1 MKKIIFFSLLILL
14 FLNKTQNVFA
24 IQNAFTVDK
33 IIIEGKIKQNNYK
46 DRYID
51 IAFRKGFEKLLS
63 NILKI
68 EDQKKIF
75 STELTIIKSFVQS
88 YRIVEEQEIKGKYRA
103 EISLSF
109 NEESINQFFQKKG
122 ISYSASQSF
131 ETLIYPIF
139 IKNSELQVFSGNKF
153 FEEWN
158 MNIEFEGVNFILPVE
173 SLDDLVFIKKN
184 KDDLE
189 EIDLQ
194 SLVDKYEIKNS
205 AILILRYDESV
216 LNVFIKTDFKG
227 FKKLKKIDIFVKDL
241 DNKKVRE
248 ETILKLKSIV
258 HDMWKEQNLI
268 DASTPS
274 YLTLNVQFNEPHN
287 LREVLS
293 KIKKISIINSHNI
306 QELTKNNA
314 VIKIKYLGKIKSL
327 ENFLTQNGFRLKIQD
342 NEWNLIING

>member
-1 MKKIIFFSLLILL
+1 MKKIVFFLLLILL
-14 FLNKTQNVFA
+14 FLCKTQNVFA
-24 IQNAFTVDK
+24 YQDAFTVDK

-46 DRYID
+46 ERYID
-51 IAFRKGFEKLLS
+51 IAFRKGFEKLLR

-75 STELTIIKSFVQS
+75 STELAVIKSFVQS
-88 YRIVEEQEIKGKYRA
+88 YRIVDEQEIEGKYRV

-109 NEESINQFFQKKG
+109 KEELLNQFFQKKG

-158 MNIEFEGVNFILPVE
+158 MSKEFEGVNFILPVE

-189 EIDLQ
+189 EINIQ

>member
-1 MKKIIFFSLLILL
+1 MKKIIFFLLLILL

-24 IQNAFTVDK
+24 NQDAFTVDK

-46 DRYID
+46 EKYID
-51 IAFRKGFEKLLS
+51 IAFRKGFEKLLT
-63 NILKI
+63 NLLKI

-75 STELTIIKSFVQS
+75 STELAIIKSFVQS
-88 YRIVEEQEIKGKYRA
+88 YRIVEEKEIEGNYRA

-109 NEESINQFFQKKG
+109 KEESINQFFQKKG

-158 MNIEFEGVNFILPVE
+158 MNKKFEGVNFILPVE
-173 SLDDLVFIKKN
+173 NLDDIVFIKKN

-205 AILILRYDESV
+205 AILILRYDENNLS
-216 LNVFIKTDFKG
+216 VFIKTNFKG
-227 FKKLKKIDIFVKDL
+227 FKKLKKIDILVKNL
-241 DNKKVRE
+241 DNDKVAE

-268 DASTPS
+268 DASIPS
-274 YLTLNVQFNEPHN
+274 YLTLNVQFNEPYN
-287 LREVLS
+287 LGEVIS
-293 KIKKISIINSHNI
+293 KIKKLSIIKSHNI
-306 QELTKNNA
+306 QELNKNNA
-314 VIKIKYLGKIKSL
+314 IIKIKYLGKIKSL
-327 ENFLTQNGFRLKIQD
+327 ENFLTQSGFGLKIQD
-342 NEWNLIING
+342 NEWNLIINR

>member
-1 MKKIIFFSLLILL
+1 MKKIVFFLLLILL
-14 FLNKTQNVFA
+14 FLYKTQNVFA
-24 IQNAFTVDK
+24 YQDAFTVDK
-33 IIIEGKIKQNNYK
+33 IIIEGEIKQNNYK
-46 DRYID
+46 ERYID
-51 IAFRKGFEKLLS
+51 IAFRKGFEKLLR

-75 STELTIIKSFVQS
+75 NTELAIIKSFVQS
-88 YRIVEEQEIKGKYRA
+88 YRVVDEQEIEGKYRV

-109 NEESINQFFQKKG
+109 KEESINQFFQKKG
-122 ISYSASQSF
+122 IPYSASQSF

-158 MNIEFEGVNFILPVE
+158 MKKEFEGVNFILPVE

-189 EIDLQ
+189 EIDIQ

-205 AILILRYDESV
+205 AILILRYDENI

-241 DNKKVRE
+241 ENKKVRE

-274 YLTLNVQFNEPHN
+274 YLTLNVQFYESHN

-293 KIKKISIINSHNI
+293 KIKKISIIKSHNI
-306 QELTKNNA
+306 QELNKNNA

-327 ENFLTQNGFRLKIQD
+327 ENFLTQSGFRLKIQD
-342 NEWNLIING
+342 NEWNLIINR

>member
-1 MKKIIFFSLLILL
+1 MKKIVFFLLLILL
-14 FLNKTQNVFA
+14 FLYKTQNVFA
-24 IQNAFTVDK
+24 YQDAFTVDK

-75 STELTIIKSFVQS
+75 STELATIKSFVKN
-88 YRIVEEQEIKGKYRA
+88 YRIVDEQEIKGKYRV

-109 NEESINQFFQKKG
+109 KEESINQFFQRKG

-158 MNIEFEGVNFILPVE
+158 MNKEFEEVNFILPVE
-173 SLDDLVFIKKN
+173 SLDDIVFIKKN

-194 SLVDKYEIKNS
+194 TLVDKYEIKNS
-205 AILILRYDESV
+205 AILILRYDEGV

-227 FKKLKKIDIFVKDL
+227 IKKLKKIDIIVKDL
-241 DNKKVRE
+241 NNKEVRE

-258 HDMWKEQNLI
+258 HDIWKEQNLV

-274 YLTLNVQFNEPHN
+274 YLTLNAQFNEPHDFG
-287 LREVLS
+287 EVIS
-293 KIKKISIINSHNI
+293 KIKQISIIKSHNI
-306 QELTKNNA
+306 QELNKNNA
-314 VIKIKYLGKIKSL
+314 IIKIKYLGKIKSL
-327 ENFLTQNGFRLKIQD
+327 ENFLIQNGFRIKIQD
-342 NEWNLIING
+342 NEWNLIIKR

>member
-1 MKKIIFFSLLILL
+1 MKKIVFFLLLILL
-14 FLNKTQNVFA
+14 FFYKTQNVFA
-24 IQNAFTVDK
+24 YQDAFTVDK
-33 IIIEGKIKQNNYK
+33 IIIEGEIKQNNYK
-46 DRYID
+46 ERYID
-51 IAFRKGFEKLLS
+51 IAFRKGFEKLLR

-75 STELTIIKSFVQS
+75 STELAIIKSFVQS
-88 YRIVEEQEIKGKYRA
+88 YRVVDEQEIEGKYRV

-109 NEESINQFFQKKG
+109 KEESINQFFQKKG

-158 MNIEFEGVNFILPVE
+158 MNKEFEGVNFILPVE

-189 EIDLQ
+189 EIDTQ

-205 AILILRYDESV
+205 AILILRYDENI

-241 DNKKVRE
+241 ENKKVRE

-274 YLTLNVQFNEPHN
+274 YLTLNVQFYESDN
-287 LREVLS
+287 LREVIS
-293 KIKKISIINSHNI
+293 KIKKISIIKSHNI
-306 QELTKNNA
+306 QELNKNNA

-327 ENFLTQNGFRLKIQD
+327 ENFLTQSGFRLKIQD
-342 NEWNLIING
+342 NEWNLITNG

>member
-1 MKKIIFFSLLILL
+1 MKKIIFFFLLILL
-14 FLNKTQNVFA
+14 FLYKTQNVFA
-24 IQNAFTVDK
+24 NQDAFTVDK

-46 DRYID
+46 ERYLD

-75 STELTIIKSFVQS
+75 STELAIIKSFVQS
-88 YRIVEEQEIKGKYRA
+88 YRIVKEQDIEGKYRA

-109 NEESINQFFQKKG
+109 KEDSINQFFQKKG

-158 MNIEFEGVNFILPVE
+158 MNKEFEGVNFILPVE

-194 SLVDKYEIKNS
+194 TLVDKYEIKNS
-205 AILILRYDESV
+205 AILILRYDENN
-216 LNVFIKTDFKG
+216 LNVFIKTNFKG
-227 FKKLKKIDIFVKDL
+227 FKKLKKVDIFVKDL
-241 DNKKVRE
+241 NNYKVRE

-274 YLTLNVQFNEPHN
+274 YLTLNTKFNEPHS
-287 LREVLS
+287 LGEVIN
-293 KIKKISIINSHNI
+293 KIKKINIIKSYNI
-306 QELTKNNA
+306 QELNKNNA
-314 VIKIKYLGKIKSL
+314 KIKIKYLGKIKSL
-327 ENFLTQNGFRLKIQD
+327 ENFLIQSGFSLKIQD
-342 NEWNLIING
+342 NKWNLIIKG

>member
-1 MKKIIFFSLLILL
+1 MKKIVFFLLLILL
-14 FLNKTQNVFA
+14 FLYKTQNVFA
-24 IQNAFTVDK
+24 YQDAFTVDK

-46 DRYID
+46 ERYID
-51 IAFRKGFEKLLS
+51 IAFRKGFEKLLR

-75 STELTIIKSFVQS
+75 STELAIIKSFIQS
-88 YRIVEEQEIKGKYRA
+88 YRIVDEQEIEGKYRV

-109 NEESINQFFQKKG
+109 KEESINQFFQKKG

-158 MNIEFEGVNFILPVE
+158 MNKEFEGINFILPVE

-189 EIDLQ
+189 EIDIQ

-258 HDMWKEQNLI
+258 HDMWKDQNLI
-268 DASTPS
+268 DTSTPS
-274 YLTLNVQFNEPHN
+274 YLTLNVQFNKPHN
-287 LREVLS
+287 LKEVIS
-293 KIKKISIINSHNI
+293 KIKKISIIKSHNI
-306 QELTKNNA
+306 QELNKNNA
-314 VIKIKYLGKIKSL
+314 IIKIKYLGKIKSL
-327 ENFLTQNGFRLKIQD
+327 ENFLTQSGFRLKIQD
-342 NEWNLIING
+342 NEWNLIIKG

>member
-1 MKKIIFFSLLILL
+1 MKKIVFFLLLILL
-14 FLNKTQNVFA
+14 FLYKTQNVFA
-24 IQNAFTVDK
+24 YQDAFTVDK

-46 DRYID
+46 ERYID

-88 YRIVEEQEIKGKYRA
+88 YRIVDEQEIEGKYRV
-103 EISLSF
+103 EISLIF
-109 NEESINQFFQKKG
+109 KEELINQFFQKKG
-122 ISYSASQSF
+122 ISYSASQRF

-158 MNIEFEGVNFILPVE
+158 MNKEFEGINFILPVE
-173 SLDDLVFIKKN
+173 SLDDLVFIKNN

-205 AILILRYDESV
+205 AILILRYDENV
-216 LNVFIKTDFKG
+216 LNVFVKTDFKG

-248 ETILKLKSIV
+248 ETILKIKSIV

-274 YLTLNVQFNEPHN
+274 YLTLNIQFNKPHN
-287 LREVLS
+287 LREVLG
-293 KIKKISIINSHNI
+293 KIKKISIIKSHNI
-306 QELTKNNA
+306 QELSKNNA
-314 VIKIKYLGKIKSL
+314 TIKIKYLGKIKSL
-327 ENFLTQNGFRLKIQD
+327 ENFLSQSGFRLKIKD
-342 NEWNLIING
+342 NEWNLITKG

>member
-1 MKKIIFFSLLILL
+1 MKKIIFFFLLILL
-14 FLNKTQNVFA
+14 FLYKTQNVFA
-24 IQNAFTVDK
+24 NQDVFTVDK

-46 DRYID
+46 ERYLD

-68 EDQKKIF
+68 QDQKKVF
-75 STELTIIKSFVQS
+75 STELAIIKSFVQS
-88 YRIVEEQEIKGKYRA
+88 YRIVKEQDINGKYLA

-109 NEESINQFFQKKG
+109 KEDSINQFFKNNG
-122 ISYSASQSF
+122 ISYSASQNF

-158 MNIEFEGVNFILPVE
+158 MSKEFEGVNFILPVE

-184 KDDLE
+184 KDELE
-189 EIDLQ
+189 EIELQ
-194 SLVDKYEIKNS
+194 SLVDKYEITNS
-205 AILILRYDESV
+205 AILILRYDENN
-216 LNVFIKTDFKG
+216 LNVFIKTNFKG
-227 FKKLKKIDIFVKDL
+227 SKKLKKVDIFVKDL
-241 DNKKVRE
+241 NNYKVRE

-274 YLTLNVQFNEPHN
+274 YLTLNTKFNEPHS
-287 LREVLS
+287 LGEVIN
-293 KIKKISIINSHNI
+293 KIKKINIIKSYNI
-306 QELTKNNA
+306 QELNKNNA
-314 VIKIKYLGKIKSL
+314 KIKIKYLGKIKSL
-327 ENFLTQNGFRLKIQD
+327 ENFLIQSGFNLKIQD
-342 NEWNLIING
+342 NKWNLIIKG

>member
-1 MKKIIFFSLLILL
+1 MKKIIFFFLLILL
-14 FLNKTQNVFA
+14 FLYKTQNVFA
-24 IQNAFTVDK
+24 NQDAFTVDK

-46 DRYID
+46 ERYLD

-75 STELTIIKSFVQS
+75 STELAIIKSFVQS
-88 YRIVEEQEIKGKYRA
+88 YRIVKEQDIAGKYRA

-109 NEESINQFFQKKG
+109 KEDSINQFFQKKG
-122 ISYSASQSF
+122 ISYSASQNF

-139 IKNSELQVFSGNKF
+139 IRNSELQVFSGNKF

-158 MNIEFEGVNFILPVE
+158 TNKEFEGVNFILPVE

-189 EIDLQ
+189 ETDLQ
-194 SLVDKYEIKNS
+194 SIVDKYEIKNS
-205 AILILRYDESV
+205 AILILRYDENN
-216 LNVFIKTDFKG
+216 LNVFIKTNFKG
-227 FKKLKKIDIFVKDL
+227 FKKLKKIDIFVKNL
-241 DNKKVRE
+241 DDKKVRE
-248 ETILKLKSIV
+248 ETILKLKSII

-274 YLTLNVQFNEPHN
+274 YLTLNAQLNEPYN
-287 LREVLS
+287 LDDVIS
-293 KIKKISIINSHNI
+293 KIKKISIIKSYNI
-306 QELTKNNA
+306 QELNINSAK
-314 VIKIKYLGKIKSL
+314 IKIMYLGKIKSL
-327 ENFLTQNGFRLKIQD
+327 ENFLIQGGFRLKIQD
-342 NEWNLIING
+342 NKWNLISKG

>member
-1 MKKIIFFSLLILL
+1 MKKIVFFLILILL
-14 FLNKTQNVFA
+14 FLYKTQNVFA
-24 IQNAFTVDK
+24 YQDAFTVDK

-75 STELTIIKSFVQS
+75 STELATIKSFVKN
-88 YRIVEEQEIKGKYRA
+88 YRIVDEQEIKGKYRV

-109 NEESINQFFQKKG
+109 KEESINQFFQRKG

-158 MNIEFEGVNFILPVE
+158 MNKEFEEVNFILPVE

-189 EIDLQ
+189 EIDTQ

-205 AILILRYDESV
+205 AILILRYDENI

-241 DNKKVRE
+241 ENKKVRE

-268 DASTPS
+268 DASIPS
-274 YLTLNVQFNEPHN
+274 YLTLNVQFYESDN
-287 LREVLS
+287 LREVIN
-293 KIKKISIINSHNI
+293 KISKISIIKSHNI
-306 QELTKNNA
+306 QELNKNNA

-327 ENFLTQNGFRLKIQD
+327 ENFLTQSGFRIKIQD
-342 NEWNLIING
+342 NEWNLIINR

>member
-1 MKKIIFFSLLILL
+1 MKKIVFFLLLILL
-14 FLNKTQNVFA
+14 FLCKTQNVFA
-24 IQNAFTVDK
+24 YQDAFTVDK

-46 DRYID
+46 ERYID
-51 IAFRKGFEKLLS
+51 IAFRKGFEKLLR

-75 STELTIIKSFVQS
+75 STELSVIKSFVQS
-88 YRIVEEQEIKGKYRA
+88 YRIVDEQEIEGKYRV

-109 NEESINQFFQKKG
+109 KEELLNQFFQKKG

-158 MNIEFEGVNFILPVE
+158 MSKEFEGVNFILPVE

-189 EIDLQ
+189 EIDIQ

>member
-1 MKKIIFFSLLILL
+1 MKKIVFFLLLILL
-14 FLNKTQNVFA
+14 FLYKTQNVFA
-24 IQNAFTVDK
+24 YQDAFTVDK
-33 IIIEGKIKQNNYK
+33 IIIEGEIKQNNYK
-46 DRYID
+46 ERYID
-51 IAFRKGFEKLLS
+51 IAFRKGFEKLLR

-75 STELTIIKSFVQS
+75 NTELAIIKSFVQS
-88 YRIVEEQEIKGKYRA
+88 YRVVDEQEIEGKYRV

-109 NEESINQFFQKKG
+109 KEESINQFFQKKG
-122 ISYSASQSF
+122 IPYSASQSF

-158 MNIEFEGVNFILPVE
+158 MKKEFEGVNFILPVE

-189 EIDLQ
+189 EIDIQ

-205 AILILRYDESV
+205 AILILRYDENI

-241 DNKKVRE
+241 ENKKVRE

-274 YLTLNVQFNEPHN
+274 YLTLNVQFYESHN

-293 KIKKISIINSHNI
+293 KIKKISIIKSHNI
-306 QELTKNNA
+306 QELNKNNA

-327 ENFLTQNGFRLKIQD
+327 ENFLTQSGFRIKIQD
-342 NEWNLIING
+342 NEWNLIINR

>member
-1 MKKIIFFSLLILL
+1 MKKIFFFLLLILL
-14 FLNKTQNVFA
+14 FLYKTQNVFA
-24 IQNAFTVDK
+24 YQDAFTVDK
-33 IIIEGKIKQNNYK
+33 IIIEGKIKQKNYK

-63 NILKI
+63 NIVKI

-75 STELTIIKSFVQS
+75 STELAIIKSLIQS
-88 YRIVEEQEIKGKYRA
+88 YRIVDEKEIDGKYRA

-109 NEESINQFFQKKG
+109 EEESINQFFKNKG

-158 MNIEFEGVNFILPVE
+158 MNKEFEGVNFILPVE

-189 EIDLQ
+189 EISLQ

-205 AILILRYDESV
+205 AILILRYDENN
-216 LNVFIKTDFKG
+216 LNVFIKTNFKG
-227 FKKLKKIDIFVKDL
+227 FKKLKKVNILVKNL
-241 DNKKVRE
+241 DNNKVRE

-268 DASTPS
+268 DATTPS
-274 YLTLNVQFNEPHN
+274 YLTLNAQFNEPYN
-287 LREVLS
+287 LEEVIS
-293 KIKKISIINSHNI
+293 KIKKISIIKSYNI
-306 QELTKNNA
+306 QELNKNNA
-314 VIKIKYLGKIKSL
+314 KIKIKYLGKIKSL
-327 ENFLTQNGFRLKIQD
+327 ENFLIQSGFRLKIQD
-342 NEWNLIING
+342 NKWNLITKG

>member
-1 MKKIIFFSLLILL
+1 MKKIIFFFLLILL
-14 FLNKTQNVFA
+14 FLYKTQNVFA
-24 IQNAFTVDK
+24 NQDVFTVDK

-46 DRYID
+46 ERYLD

-68 EDQKKIF
+68 QDQKKVF
-75 STELTIIKSFVQS
+75 STELAIIKSFVQS
-88 YRIVEEQEIKGKYRA
+88 YRIVKEQDINGKYLA

-109 NEESINQFFQKKG
+109 KEDSINQFFKNNG
-122 ISYSASQSF
+122 ISYSASQNF

-158 MNIEFEGVNFILPVE
+158 MSKEFEGVNFILPVE

-184 KDDLE
+184 KDELE
-189 EIDLQ
+189 EIELQ
-194 SLVDKYEIKNS
+194 SLVDKYEITNS
-205 AILILRYDESV
+205 AILILRYDENN
-216 LNVFIKTDFKG
+216 LNVFIKTNFKG
-227 FKKLKKIDIFVKDL
+227 LKKLKKVDIFVKDL
-241 DNKKVRE
+241 NNYKVRE

-274 YLTLNVQFNEPHN
+274 YLTLNTKFNEPHS
-287 LREVLS
+287 LGEVIN
-293 KIKKISIINSHNI
+293 KIKKINIIKSYNI
-306 QELTKNNA
+306 QELNKNNA
-314 VIKIKYLGKIKSL
+314 KIKIKYLGKIKSL
-327 ENFLTQNGFRLKIQD
+327 ENFLIQSGFNLKIQD
-342 NEWNLIING
+342 NKWNLIIKG

>member
-1 MKKIIFFSLLILL
+1 MKKIVFFLLLILL
-14 FLNKTQNVFA
+14 FFYKTQNVFA
-24 IQNAFTVDK
+24 YQDAFTVDK
-33 IIIEGKIKQNNYK
+33 IIIEGEIKQNNYK
-46 DRYID
+46 ERYID
-51 IAFRKGFEKLLS
+51 IAFRKGFEKLLR

-75 STELTIIKSFVQS
+75 STELAIIKSFVQS
-88 YRIVEEQEIKGKYRA
+88 YRVVDEQEIEGKYRV

-109 NEESINQFFQKKG
+109 KEELINQFFQKKG

-158 MNIEFEGVNFILPVE
+158 MNKEFEGVNFILPVE

-189 EIDLQ
+189 EIDTQ

-205 AILILRYDESV
+205 AILILRYDENI

-241 DNKKVRE
+241 ENKKVRE
-248 ETILKLKSIV
+248 ETILKLKSVV

-274 YLTLNVQFNEPHN
+274 YLNLNVQFYESDN
-287 LREVLS
+287 LREVIN
-293 KIKKISIINSHNI
+293 KINKISIIKSHNI
-306 QELTKNNA
+306 QELNKNNA

-327 ENFLTQNGFRLKIQD
+327 ENFLTQSGFRIKIQD
-342 NEWNLIING
+342 NEWNLIINR

>member
-1 MKKIIFFSLLILL
+1 MKKIVFFLLLILL
-14 FLNKTQNVFA
+14 FLYKTQNVFA
-24 IQNAFTVDK
+24 YQDAFTVDK
-33 IIIEGKIKQNNYK
+33 IIVEGKIKQNNYK
-46 DRYID
+46 ERYIE
-51 IAFRKGFEKLLS
+51 IAFRKGFEKLLR

-75 STELTIIKSFVQS
+75 STELATIKSFLQS
-88 YRIVEEQEIKGKYRA
+88 YRIVDEQEIEGKYRV
-103 EISLSF
+103 EISLIF
-109 NEESINQFFQKKG
+109 KEELINQFFQKKG
-122 ISYSASQSF
+122 ISYSASQRF

-158 MNIEFEGVNFILPVE
+158 MNKEFEGINFILPVE

-189 EIDLQ
+189 EIDIQ
-194 SLVDKYEIKNS
+194 RLVDKYEIKNS
-205 AILILRYDESV
+205 AILILRYDENV
-216 LNVFIKTDFKG
+216 LNVFVKTDFKG

-258 HDMWKEQNLI
+258 HDMWKERNLI

-274 YLTLNVQFNEPHN
+274 YLTLNIQFNKPHN
-287 LREVLS
+287 LREVLG
-293 KIKKISIINSHNI
+293 KIKKISIIKSHNI
-306 QELTKNNA
+306 QELSKNNA
-314 VIKIKYLGKIKSL
+314 TIKIKYLGKIKSL
-327 ENFLTQNGFRLKIQD
+327 ENFLTQSGFRLKIQD

>member
-1 MKKIIFFSLLILL
+1 MKKIIFSLSLILL
-14 FLNKTQNVFA
+14 FFYKTQNVFA
-24 IQNAFTVDK
+24 YQDAFTVDK

-46 DRYID
+46 ERYIE

-68 EDQKKIF
+68 EDQKKIL
-75 STELTIIKSFVQS
+75 STESAIVKSFVQS
-88 YRIVEEQEIKGKYRA
+88 YRIVDEQETDGKYRV

-109 NEESINQFFQKKG
+109 KEDSINQFFQKKG

-158 MNIEFEGVNFILPVE
+158 INKKSEGVNFILPVE
-173 SLDDLVFIKKN
+173 NLDDFVFIKKN

-205 AILILRYDESV
+205 AILILRYDKNN
-216 LNVFIKTDFKG
+216 LNVFIKTNFKG
-227 FKKLKKIDIFVKDL
+227 FKKLKKIDIFVKNL
-241 DNKKVRE
+241 ENKEVRE
-248 ETILKLKSIV
+248 ETILKLQSII

-274 YLTLNVQFNEPHN
+274 YLTLNAQFNEPFN
-287 LREVLS
+287 LEEVIS
-293 KIKKISIINSHNI
+293 KIKKISIIKSYNI
-306 QELTKNNA
+306 QELNKNNA
-314 VIKIKYLGKIKSL
+314 KINIKYLGKIKSL
-327 ENFLTQNGFRLKIQD
+327 ENFLIQSGLRLKIQD
-342 NEWNLIING
+342 NKWNIITKG

>member
-1 MKKIIFFSLLILL
+1 MKKIVFFSLLILF
-14 FLNKTQNVFA
+14 FLYKTQNVFA
-24 IQNAFTVDK
+24 YQDAFTVDK

-46 DRYID
+46 EKFINV
-51 IAFRKGFEKLLS
+51 AFRMGFEKLLS

-75 STELTIIKSFVQS
+75 STELEIIKSLVQS
-88 YRIVEEQEIKGKYRA
+88 YRIVDEQEIEGKYRA

-109 NEESINQFFQKKG
+109 KEESINQFFQKKG

-158 MNIEFEGVNFILPVE
+158 MNKEFEEVNFILPVE

-189 EIDLQ
+189 EIDLK

-205 AILILRYDESV
+205 AILILRYDESN

-227 FKKLKKIDIFVKDL
+227 FKKLKKIDIFVKNL

-258 HDMWKEQNLI
+258 HDMWKEQNLV
-268 DASTPS
+268 DVSTPS
-274 YLTLNVQFNEPHN
+274 YLTLNVQFKKPNN
-287 LREVLS
+287 LGEVVS
-293 KIKKISIINSHNI
+293 KIKKISIIKSYNI
-306 QELTKNNA
+306 QELNKNNA
-314 VIKIKYLGKIKSL
+314 KIKIKYLGKIKSL
-327 ENFLTQNGFRLKIQD
+327 ENFLTQSGFRLKIQD
-342 NEWNLIING
+342 NEWNLITKG

>member
-1 MKKIIFFSLLILL
+1 MKKIVFFLLLILL
-14 FLNKTQNVFA
+14 FLYKTQNVFA
-24 IQNAFTVDK
+24 YQDAFTVDK

-46 DRYID
+46 ERYIE

-75 STELTIIKSFVQS
+75 STELAIIKSFVRN
-88 YRIVEEQEIKGKYRA
+88 YRIIDEQEIEGKYRL

-109 NEESINQFFQKKG
+109 KEELINQFFQKKG

-139 IKNSELQVFSGNKF
+139 IKNSELQVFSGNQF

-158 MNIEFEGVNFILPVE
+158 INKEFEGVNFILPVE

-194 SLVDKYEIKNS
+194 RLVDKYEIKNS
-205 AILILRYDESV
+205 AILILRYDESA

-227 FKKLKKIDIFVKDL
+227 FKTLKKIDIFVKDL
-241 DNKKVRE
+241 DNKTVRQ
-248 ETILKLKSIV
+248 ETILKLKSIL

-274 YLTLNVQFNEPHN
+274 YLSLNVQFKEPYN
-287 LREVLS
+287 LAEVIS
-293 KIKKISIINSHNI
+293 KIKKISIIKSHNI
-306 QELTKNNA
+306 QELNKKNA
-314 VIKIKYLGKIKSL
+314 IIKIKYLGKIKSL
-327 ENFLTQNGFRLKIQD
+327 ENFLTQNGFSIKIQD
-342 NEWNLIING
+342 NEWNLIIKG

>member
-1 MKKIIFFSLLILL
+1 MLKIIELLT
-14 FLNKTQNVFA
+14 NK
-24 IQNAFTVDK
+24 
-33 IIIEGKIKQNNYK
+33 
-46 DRYID
+46 
-51 IAFRKGFEKLLS
+51 KL
-63 NILKI
+63 
-68 EDQKKIF
+68 E
-75 STELTIIKSFVQS
+75 
-88 YRIVEEQEIKGKYRA
+88 GKYRV

-109 NEESINQFFQKKG
+109 KEESINQFFQKKG

-158 MNIEFEGVNFILPVE
+158 MNKEFEGVNFILPVE
-173 SLDDLVFIKKN
+173 SLDDFVFIKKN

-205 AILILRYDESV
+205 AILILRYDESN

-227 FKKLKKIDIFVKDL
+227 FKKLKKIDIFVKNL
-241 DNKKVRE
+241 DNKEVRE
-248 ETILKLKSIV
+248 ETILKLKSIL

-274 YLTLNVQFNEPHN
+274 YLTLNVQFNEPFN
-287 LREVLS
+287 LGEVIS
-293 KIKKISIINSHNI
+293 KIKKISIIKSYNI
-306 QELTKNNA
+306 QELNKNNA
-314 VIKIKYLGKIKSL
+314 KIKIKYLGKIKSL
-327 ENFLTQNGFRLKIQD
+327 ENFLIQNGFRLKIQD
-342 NEWNLIING
+342 NEWNLITKG

>member
-1 MKKIIFFSLLILL
+1 MKKIIFFLLLILL
-14 FLNKTQNVFA
+14 FLYKTQNVFA
-24 IQNAFTVDK
+24 YQDAFTVDK

-46 DRYID
+46 ERYID

-75 STELTIIKSFVQS
+75 STELAIIKSFVQS
-88 YRIVEEQEIKGKYRA
+88 YRIVDEQEIEGKYLA

-109 NEESINQFFQKKG
+109 KEDAINQFFQKKG

-139 IKNSELQVFSGNKF
+139 FKNSELEVFSGNKF

-158 MNIEFEGVNFILPVE
+158 TNKDFEGVNFILPVE

-205 AILILRYDESV
+205 AILILRYDESI

-227 FKKLKKIDIFVKDL
+227 LKKLKKIDILVKNL

-274 YLTLNVQFNEPHN
+274 YLTLKIQLNEPYN
-287 LREVLS
+287 LGEAIS
-293 KIKKISIINSHNI
+293 KIKKISIIKSHNI
-306 QELTKNNA
+306 EELNKNNA
-314 VIKIKYLGKIKSL
+314 TIKIRYLGKIKSL
-327 ENFLTQNGFRLKIQD
+327 ENFLIQSGFRLKIED
-342 NEWNLIING
+342 NEWNLILKG